1 MPQAA
6 EARRGANT
14 GPSSPVSVMAPQPAE
29 KDNARPIGELLA
41 SFSRGGWRGG
51 ALRAQLADRFPDRPD
66 DDIEEAVQS
75 ACTAFLAEGDG
86 ITDPRAAY
94 AWIRTAAHRALTHEL
109 RRRRRQV
116 PVDPAEGPLAEAP
129 TEGPG
134 PAEELISL
142 EDESD
147 LEVLVREV
155 VLSLSGTRREVLNL
169 WVAGRRRSEIASEL
183 GVPERVVKR
192 ALEQL
197 MAEARSTLARRAG
210 GGCEEG
216 GTIVLRLLCGLAS
229 TSEAARARL
238 HLDGC
243 VRCSSLAES
252 LEAWREKAGAIL
264 PLPAAEVAS
273 PGLLGRAA
281 ARVGDAIGSARRQI
295 LGGGAQ
301 VKGRAIAGA
310 GTTGDPTP
318 LAGVRPGAVAA
329 VLAGCLAVGGGATYC
344 AQQGVDPLGAAKGLI
359 AGIEE
364 PAEEHPEGEPK
375 AKVPEIPAD
384 EPSPEESTTYQPEE
398 EAPPAAE
405 PTATESHPKP
415 EAEHAT
421 PDAEP
426 EPEPEPEQVT
436 PPPEQSFEPAS
447 PEYPA
452 VESSTSS
459 SSSASSTPASTG
471 SESPSDA
478 AKTEPAPVPKNEAT
492 QFGGP

>member
-1 MPQAA
+1 MASM
-6 EARRGANT
+6 RRT
-14 GPSSPVSVMAPQPAE
+14 E
-29 KDNARPIGELLA
+29 KDHPGSTEELLRT
-41 SFSRGGWRGG
+41 FSREGWRGG
-51 ALRAQLADRFPDRPD
+51 ALRAQLADRFPDRPA
-66 DDIEEAVQS
+66 DDIEDAVQS
-75 ACTAFLAEGDG
+75 ACAAFLAEGEG
-86 ITDPRAAY
+86 VTEPRVAY

-116 PVDPAEGPLAEAP
+116 AVDPAEGALGEAP
-129 TEGPG
+129 AAGPG
-134 PAEELISL
+134 PAEELIGL
-142 EDESD
+142 EDESE
-147 LEVLVREV
+147 LEVLVSEV
-155 VLSLSGTRREVLNL
+155 ASSLSGPRREVLTL
-169 WVAGRRRSEIASEL
+169 WAAGRRRSEIASEL

-192 ALEQL
+192 ALEEL

-216 GTIVLRLLCGLAS
+216 EKIVMRLACGLAS
-229 TSEAARARL
+229 ASEAARARL

-243 VRCSSLAES
+243 GRCSSFAES

-281 ARVGDAIGSARRQI
+281 ARVGDAVGSARRQL

-301 VKGRAIAGA
+301 VKGRAVAGV

-318 LAGVRPGAVAA
+318 LTAVRPGAVAA

-364 PAEEHPEGEPK
+364 PAEGHPEGEPQ
-375 AKVPEIPAD
+375 ATGPVTPAY
-384 EPSPEESTTYQPEE
+384 EPSPEESPTYQPEE
-398 EAPPAAE
+398 EATSPVE
-405 PTATESHPKP
+405 QSATESQPKQ
-415 EAEHAT
+415 EAEQPQT
-421 PDAEP
+421 QAEP
-426 EPEPEPEQVT
+426 EPEPEEVT

-447 PEYPA
+447 PDYPA
-452 VESSTSS
+452 TESESSPSTVSS
-459 SSSASSTPASTG
+459 G
-471 SESPSDA
+471 SNTTESPEAPEPKAVA
-478 AKTEPAPVPKNEAT
+478 AGQAP

>member
-1 MPQAA
+1 MAHP
-6 EARRGANT
+6 RRDG
-14 GPSSPVSVMAPQPAE
+14 
-29 KDNARPIGELLA
+29 KDHPGSTDELLRT
-41 SFSRGGWRGG
+41 FSREGWRGG
-51 ALRAQLADRFPDRPD
+51 ALRAQLADRFPDRPS
-66 DDIEEAVQS
+66 DDIEDAVQS
-75 ACTAFLAEGDG
+75 ACAAFLAEGQG

-94 AWIRTAAHRALTHEL
+94 AWIRTASHRALTHEL

-116 PVDPAEGPLAEAP
+116 PADPAEGPLAEAP
-129 TEGPG
+129 AGGPG
-134 PAEELISL
+134 PAEELIGL
-142 EDESD
+142 EHESE

-155 VLSLSGTRREVLNL
+155 ASSLSGTRRDVLAL
-169 WVAGRRRSEIASEL
+169 WAAGRRRSEIASEL
-183 GVPERVVKR
+183 DVPERVVKR
-192 ALEQL
+192 ALEEL
-197 MAEARSTLARRAG
+197 MAEARSTLARHAG

-216 GTIVLRLLCGLAS
+216 ETIVMRLACGLAS
-229 TSEAARARL
+229 ASEAARARL

-243 VRCSSLAES
+243 GRCSSFAES
-252 LEAWREKAGAIL
+252 LEAWRDKAGAVL

-281 ARVGDAIGSARRQI
+281 ARVGDALGSARRQL

-301 VKGRAIAGA
+301 VRGRAVAGV
-310 GTTGDPTP
+310 GSTGDPTP

-364 PAEEHPEGEPK
+364 PAEEHPGSEPQ
-375 AKVPEIPAD
+375 AKPPVIPAN
-384 EPSPEESTTYQPEE
+384 EPTPEEAPTYQPEE
-398 EAPPAAE
+398 EASPAAE
-405 PTATESHPKP
+405 PTATESQAKP
-415 EAEHAT
+415 EAERT
-421 PDAEP
+421 TTQSEP
-426 EPEPEPEQVT
+426 EPEPQVEEVT

-471 SESPSDA
+471 SESSSHA
-478 AKTEPAPVPKNEAT
+478 AETEPVPVPKNEAT

>member
-1 MPQAA
+1 MRHFIAPG
-6 EARRGANT
+6 RGAKT
-14 GPSSPVSVMAPQPAE
+14 GPSFPVPVMAPEPAE
-29 KDNARPIGELLA
+29 KDHARSVGELLA
-41 SFSRGGWRGG
+41 TFSREGWRGG
-51 ALRAQLADRFPDRPD
+51 ALRAQLADRFPDRPP
-66 DDIEEAVQS
+66 DDIEDAVQS
-75 ACTAFLAEGDG
+75 ACAAFLAEGQG

-116 PVDPAEGPLAEAP
+116 AADPGEGPIGEAAA
-129 TEGPG
+129 EGPG
-134 PAEELISL
+134 PAEELIGL
-142 EDESD
+142 EDEAD
-147 LEVLVREV
+147 LDVLVREV
-155 VLSLSGTRREVLNL
+155 ASSLSGTRRDVLAL
-169 WVAGRRRSEIASEL
+169 WAAGRRRSEIAVGL
-183 GVPERVVKR
+183 AVPERVVKR
-192 ALEQL
+192 ALEEL

-216 GTIVLRLLCGLAS
+216 EAIVLRLRCGLAS
-229 TSEAARARL
+229 ASEAARAKL

-243 VRCSSLAES
+243 GRCSSFSES

-281 ARVGDAIGSARRQI
+281 ARVGDALGSARRQL

-301 VKGRAIAGA
+301 VKGRAVAGV
-310 GTTGDPTP
+310 GSTGDPTP

-364 PAEEHPEGEPK
+364 PGAGHPTGEPQAK
-375 AKVPEIPAD
+375 APVTPAY
-384 EPSPEESTTYQPEE
+384 EPAPEEAPTYRPEE

-405 PTATESHPKP
+405 PTATESQAKP
-415 EAEHAT
+415 EAGHAT
-421 PDAEP
+421 PEAEP
-426 EPEPEPEQVT
+426 EPEPEPQVEEVT
-436 PPPEQSFEPAS
+436 PPAEQSFEPAS
-447 PEYPA
+447 PDYPA
-452 VESSTSS
+452 TESEPSPSS
-459 SSSASSTPASTG
+459 SSTG
-471 SESPSDA
+471 SNTTESPA
-478 AKTEPAPVPKNEAT
+478 AAQPKAVAAGEAP